1 LNRSV
6 PELLPTKPTLSP
18 PEHVGQLRTNAL
30 PSSVLLLDSAS
41 YRVQAPG
48 GGIEHAVEVGLGVAV
63 ALGLGVAVAV
73 GLGVAVAVGVGV

>member
-1 LNRSV
+1 MAGG
-6 PELLPTKPTLSP
+6 E
-18 PEHVGQLRTNAL
+18 PEHVGQLRIKAL

-41 YRVQAPG
+41 YDTHVPG
-48 GGIEHAVEVGLGVAV
+48 VGLEHAAV